1 MDTRLILFTERP
13 LRLQAL
19 RKSKPKNNTTM
30 KISIIAKAIAAA
42 VMLGGLTST
51 ASALTATEANAI
63 LFMKQEE
70 KLARDVY
77 KALHA
82 KWGAAIF
89 SNIAASEQNHMN
101 AVDGLISR
109 YRLQDTTP
117 AEAGQFTY
125 EELQELYE
133 ALIEKGG
140 KSLTDALEV
149 GVLIEETDIEDLRA
163 TLLAVRDRP
172 IRNVFSNLLN
182 GSLNHL
188 AAFRSWLK

>member
-1 MDTRLILFTERP
+1 
-13 LRLQAL
+13 
-19 RKSKPKNNTTM
+19 M
-30 KISIIAKAIAAA
+30 KINIVAKTIAAA

-51 ASALTATEANAI
+51 ASALTAPEANAI

-77 KALHA
+77 KTLHA
-82 KWGAAIF
+82 QWGAVIF
-89 SNIAASEQNHMN
+89 ANIAASEQNHMN
-101 AVDGLISR
+101 AIDGLISR
-109 YRLQDTTP
+109 YRLKDPTP
-117 AEAGQFTY
+117 AAVGEFTY
-125 EELQELYE
+125 QELQDLYD

-163 TLLAVRDRP
+163 ALLTVRDRP
-172 IRNVFSNLLN
+172 IKNVFGNLLN
-182 GSLNHL
+182 GSLNHI

>member
-1 MDTRLILFTERP
+1 M
-13 LRLQAL
+13 
-19 RKSKPKNNTTM
+19 KTT
-30 KISIIAKAIAAA
+30 IIAKTIAAA
-42 VMLGGLTST
+42 VLLSGLIST
-51 ASALTATEANAI
+51 ASALTASESNAI

-77 KALHA
+77 KTLHA

-89 SNIAASEQNHMN
+89 ANIAVSEQRHMN

-109 YRLQDTTP
+109 YRLKDQTP
-117 AEAGQFTY
+117 AAVGVFSY
-125 EELQELYE
+125 KELQSLYN
-133 ALIEKGG
+133 ALVKKGG
-140 KSLTDALEV
+140 LSLTDALEV

-163 TLLAVRDRP
+163 ALLTARDRP
-172 IRNVFSNLLN
+172 IRNVFGNLLN

>member
-1 MDTRLILFTERP
+1 
-13 LRLQAL
+13 
-19 RKSKPKNNTTM
+19 
-30 KISIIAKAIAAA
+30 
-42 VMLGGLTST
+42 MLGGLTST

>member
-1 MDTRLILFTERP
+1 
-13 LRLQAL
+13 
-19 RKSKPKNNTTM
+19 M
-30 KISIIAKAIAAA
+30 KISIIAKTIAAA
-42 VMLGGLTST
+42 ALLGGLTSN
-51 ASALTATEANAI
+51 ASALTAPEANAI

-125 EELQELYE
+125 EELQELYD

-163 TLLAVRDRP
+163 ALLTARDRP

-188 AAFRSWLK
+188 AAFRSWIK